1 MSRLWVFFASTLL
14 AACGS
19 EEHQDLKQWMTD
31 QAKDMRPEVPKLPEK
46 KETPTPAYSGG
57 DLESPFSS
65 AKIVVQQELAAER
78 ERFSPTK
85 NRAQEFLEAFPLESL
100 KLTGVL
106 MHGKKPV
113 AIIQSSEGARG
124 VEVGNYM
131 GQNLGRVI
139 EITKEEVRVEE
150 TIKDPKQG
158 WMKQEKVLY
167 LQGGEGVKK

>member
-1 MSRLWVFFASTLL
+1 MNRVWAVLASIAL
-14 AACGS
+14 AACGG

-31 QAKDMRPEVPKLPEK
+31 QSKDMRPEVPKLPEK

-57 DLESPFSS
+57 ELDSPFSA
-65 AKIVVQQELAAER
+65 AKIVVQQELVAER

-85 NRAQEFLEAFPLESL
+85 NRAPEFLESFPLESL

-113 AIIQSSEGARG
+113 AIVQSSEGTRS
-124 VEVGNYM
+124 VTVGNYI
-131 GQNLGRVI
+131 GQNLGRVVAI
-139 EITKEEVRVEE
+139 GKDEVRVEE

-158 WMKQEKVLY
+158 WMKQDKVLY
-167 LQGGEGVKK
+167 LQGVEGVKK